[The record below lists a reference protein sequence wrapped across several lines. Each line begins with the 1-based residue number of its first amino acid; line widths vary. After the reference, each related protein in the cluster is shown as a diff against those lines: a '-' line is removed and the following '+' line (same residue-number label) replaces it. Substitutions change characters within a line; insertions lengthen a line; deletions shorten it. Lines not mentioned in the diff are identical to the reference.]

1 MTQNDF
7 HWNYYLLKQNALLKK
22 LTFEKK
28 YERRVIQELLIIPLN
43 FR

>member
-22 LTFEKK
+22 LTFEKNMN
-28 YERRVIQELLIIPLN
+28 EE
-43 FR
+43 